1 MPKNI
6 NKVVQAQIPVLG
18 DVAASL
24 AELVPQIEYSERKEW
39 FDKVKAWKANYP
51 FTFEKSK
58 KGERMKPQEVV
69 EELDRQAEVIGS
81 ECCWFTQCACRPAG
95 YSDG

>member
-18 DVAASL
+18 DVTASM
-24 AELVPQIEYSERKEW
+24 AELVPQIKFQERKEW
-39 FDKVKAWKANYP
+39 FDKIKAWKSQFP
-51 FTFEKSK
+51 FTYEPSA

-69 EELDRQAEVIGS
+69 EELDRQAEAIGS
-81 ECCWFTQCACRPAG
+81 ECW
-95 YSDG
+95 